1 MYASTIHGKTALI
14 DFYSFGVYDLMDWA
28 TDFSVNYET

>member
-14 DFYSFGVYDLMDWA
+14 DFYSFGLYDLTAWA
-28 TDFSVNYET
+28 TDFSMNFDT